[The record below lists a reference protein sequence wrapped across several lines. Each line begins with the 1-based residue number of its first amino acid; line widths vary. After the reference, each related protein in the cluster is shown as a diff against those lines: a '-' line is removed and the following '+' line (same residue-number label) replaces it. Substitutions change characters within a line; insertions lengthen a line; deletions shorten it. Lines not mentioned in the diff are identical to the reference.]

1 MKHTF
6 NVTVSQH
13 DADVTLRRFL
23 FRGAGWG
30 LLFAVLFCIAYVIH
44 DGLNGGI
51 GALGIVIITV
61 LFLLV
66 TTYVAAFAIRRKQT
80 AELLKR
86 LDGSPISYQ
95 LDDSELSATS
105 ALGSSILK
113 WEMIQKLWI
122 DPDLTMVFYTWN
134 GYTTIPTSQ
143 IPAEALDFLVGQVE
157 GAGGSVVDNKT
168 ART

>member
-1 MKHTF
+1 MEEGNFEK
-6 NVTVSQH
+6 VSKTI
-13 DADVTLRRFL
+13 DVWYEGVMVMGTN
-23 FRGAGWG
+23 
-30 LLFAVLFCIAYVIH
+30 I
-44 DGLNGGI
+44 
-51 GALGIVIITV
+51 
-61 LFLLV
+61 
-66 TTYVAAFAIRRKQT
+66 
-80 AELLKR
+80 
-86 LDGSPISYQ
+86 
-95 LDDSELSATS
+95 
-105 ALGSSILK
+105 ILK